1 MPKKEKKTSTRR
13 SAPMIKC
20 KNCDMPVQGDLE
32 KCPYCEAPLKRT
44 LPKKGLLIGG
54 IVGGTVVIVSL
65 IAIAS
70 FAKKHDSIDPAL
82 LGSKDRLTLF
92 DDGSEFES
100 ETSESEA
107 SSAIQ
112 IANPFVVHVQEQEQ
126 VETSCEA
133 DPQNEISNS
142 KTITV
147 DGNQYQIVDEQA
159 YLVHWGSTNE
169 NVARIPAAING
180 YPVVSILANAFS
192 DCPDINYISIGDNV
206 TTIEQY
212 SFYKCTKLREVYFP
226 ETVSSIKT
234 YAFSS
239 LKRCVTSKDSYAW
252 KYMSLFADEVIEGD
266 CLTIDNTETT
276 TKETLPA
283 ATTSSATKET
293 TTKETESEEK
303 TAPDA
308 SEESKRPLPSQ
319 SRPSGNSPAGSSAKT
334 TEGSDGK
341 DDDSS
346 TAAPIRT
353 TAYVPPTTGYVP
365 ITRPN
370 ISPTYAP
377 APTGS
382 YMPTTAYVPP
392 TTAATTAPTTAPTTA
407 ATTEATTEETTETT
421 EATTETTEATT
432 ETTEATTE
440 TTEATTETTEATTE
454 ETSPDDSTV
463 NSTEETASSSESTS
477 ESLEPSSE
485 IPEPDSSDSNEST
498 TESSAE
504 DTQPTAVPDP
514 TDDTSASTD
523 PVEPTSP
530 QDPSTGES
538 TTESSAEDTQPT
550 AVPDPTDDTSAST
563 NPVEPTSPTNDTSP
577 VEPTEPDF
585 VRDLDHIWPIIAQ
598 YAQKDPSSISAG
610 SVCIDSASRRED
622 FVGMSSNEDGSK
634 TLWYVGADNIPV
646 AVATLPGT
654 ATLPTEY
661 FWYGETLTLISK
673 TYDDAGN
680 INGTYLFAYQNGTL
694 SNILA
699 LPGDLTDN
707 GDGTFWLCFNGQKT
721 AHLFIQ
727 NGSFTE
733 LGYTQLSR
741 NQAICYTGADE
752 AIAYTQ
758 NATGTSPSY
767 WLCAD
772 GTFAASTSSQTY
784 RFNAAGGSYAP
795 SAGAQVEILNVACQ
809 PSYSGLET
817 VYPTV
822 VDDYSSIG
830 IQQLYDIP
838 SGSTVIYN
846 LDDVGMPETLQASG
860 GALYI
865 NGSVAK
871 SFDGASAY
879 YCKAFRMIDSDPRIY
894 LLSVASYPDGTTM
907 LVIDWFDGSSLITA
921 TSSLNV
927 LGSEL
932 TNVKIT
938 NAPFA
943 ILEAGKISITMDT
956 PIVLP
961 LFGNYTIN
969 ALFTFS
975 DGCLIPDDALSS
987 PLVSNNVYTTARDIT
1002 VYSDT
1007 NGGNP
1012 TTLPAGTQITGIRLL
1027 RGNSTVFLETGDHQ
1041 FIDLMPL
1048 DADALFEFATE

>member
-32 KCPYCEAPLKRT
+32 KCPYCEAPLKRI

-112 IANPFVVHVQEQEQ
+112 IANPFVVHVQEQER

-159 YLVHWGSTNE
+159 YLVHWGSTDE

-293 TTKETESEEK
+293 ATKETESEEK

-407 ATTEATTEETTETT
+407 ATTEE
-421 EATTETTEATT
+421 
-432 ETTEATTE
+432 
-440 TTEATTETTEATTE
+440 TTETTEATTE

-463 NSTEETASSSESTS
+463 NSTEETTSSSESTS

-485 IPEPDSSDSNEST
+485 IPEPGSSDSNEST

-523 PVEPTSP
+523 
-530 QDPSTGES
+530 
-538 TTESSAEDTQPT
+538 
-550 AVPDPTDDTSAST
+550 
-563 NPVEPTSPTNDTSP
+563 PVEPTSPTNDTSP

-610 SVCIDSASRRED
+610 SVCIDSASGRED

-673 TYDDAGN
+673 AYDDAGN

>member
-407 ATTEATTEETTETT
+407 ATTEATTEE
-421 EATTETTEATT
+421 TT

>member
-32 KCPYCEAPLKRT
+32 KCPYCEAPLKRA

-54 IVGGTVVIVSL
+54 IVGGTVVVVSL

-100 ETSESEA
+100 ETSESEV

-169 NVARIPAAING
+169 NVARIPAAIND

-192 DCPDINYISIGDNV
+192 DCPDINYIAIGDNV

-239 LKRCVTSKDSYAW
+239 LKRCVTQKDSYAW
-252 KYMSLFADEVIEGD
+252 KYMYLFADEVIEGD

-319 SRPSGNSPAGSSAKT
+319 SRPSGSTSTTSPAGSSAKT
-334 TEGSDGK
+334 TESGDGK

-365 ITRPN
+365 VTRPN

-382 YMPTTAYVPP
+382 YTPTTAYIPP
-392 TTAATTAPTTAPTTA
+392 TAAATTAPTTAPTTA
-407 ATTEATTEETTETT
+407 ATTEATTVEKSTTEATTEETTIETT
-421 EATTETTEATT
+421 EATTEETTAETTESTEVTTEATT
-432 ETTEATTE
+432 EE
-440 TTEATTETTEATTE
+440 TTVELTSEPDSTEESTD

-463 NSTEETASSSESTS
+463 NSTEEPASSSESTS

-485 IPEPDSSDSNEST
+485 IPEPGSSDSNEST
-498 TESSAE
+498 SAI
-504 DTQPTAVPDP
+504 
-514 TDDTSASTD
+514 
-523 PVEPTSP
+523 EPTSP
-530 QDPSTGES
+530 QEPSTGES

-563 NPVEPTSPTNDTSP
+563 DQVEPTSPTDDTSP

-610 SVCIDSASRRED
+610 SVCIDSASGRED
-622 FVGMSSNEDGSK
+622 FVGMSPNEDGSK

-680 INGTYLFAYQNGTL
+680 VNGTYLFAYQNGTL

-830 IQQLYDIP
+830 TQQLYDIP

-846 LDDVGMPETLQASG
+846 LDDVGMPETLQVSG

-879 YCKAFRMIDSDPRIY
+879 SCKAFRMLDSDPRIY

-907 LVIDWFDGSSLITA
+907 LVIDWFNGSSLITA

-943 ILEAGKISITMDT
+943 ILEAGKISITIDT

>member
-54 IVGGTVVIVSL
+54 IAGGTVVIVSL

-112 IANPFVVHVQEQEQ
+112 IANPFVVHVQEQER

-293 TTKETESEEK
+293 ATKETESEEK

-407 ATTEATTEETTETT
+407 ATTAATTEATTEE
-421 EATTETTEATT
+421 TTETTEATT

-485 IPEPDSSDSNEST
+485 IPEPGSSDSNEST

-563 NPVEPTSPTNDTSP
+563 DSVEPTSPTDDTSP

-610 SVCIDSASRRED
+610 SVCIDSASGRED

>member
-1 MPKKEKKTSTRR
+1 
-13 SAPMIKC
+13 
-20 KNCDMPVQGDLE
+20 
-32 KCPYCEAPLKRT
+32 
-44 LPKKGLLIGG
+44 
-54 IVGGTVVIVSL
+54 
-65 IAIAS
+65 
-70 FAKKHDSIDPAL
+70 
-82 LGSKDRLTLF
+82 
-92 DDGSEFES
+92 
-100 ETSESEA
+100 
-107 SSAIQ
+107 
-112 IANPFVVHVQEQEQ
+112 
-126 VETSCEA
+126 
-133 DPQNEISNS
+133 
-142 KTITV
+142 
-147 DGNQYQIVDEQA
+147 
-159 YLVHWGSTNE
+159 
-169 NVARIPAAING
+169 
-180 YPVVSILANAFS
+180 
-192 DCPDINYISIGDNV
+192 
-206 TTIEQY
+206 
-212 SFYKCTKLREVYFP
+212 
-226 ETVSSIKT
+226 
-234 YAFSS
+234 
-239 LKRCVTSKDSYAW
+239 
-252 KYMSLFADEVIEGD
+252 
-266 CLTIDNTETT
+266 
-276 TKETLPA
+276 
-283 ATTSSATKET
+283 
-293 TTKETESEEK
+293 
-303 TAPDA
+303 
-308 SEESKRPLPSQ
+308 
-319 SRPSGNSPAGSSAKT
+319 
-334 TEGSDGK
+334 
-341 DDDSS
+341 
-346 TAAPIRT
+346 
-353 TAYVPPTTGYVP
+353 
-365 ITRPN
+365 
-370 ISPTYAP
+370 
-377 APTGS
+377 
-382 YMPTTAYVPP
+382 
-392 TTAATTAPTTAPTTA
+392 
-407 ATTEATTEETTETT
+407 
-421 EATTETTEATT
+421 
-432 ETTEATTE
+432 
-440 TTEATTETTEATTE
+440 
-454 ETSPDDSTV
+454 
-463 NSTEETASSSESTS
+463 
-477 ESLEPSSE
+477 
-485 IPEPDSSDSNEST
+485 
-498 TESSAE
+498 
-504 DTQPTAVPDP
+504 
-514 TDDTSASTD
+514 
-523 PVEPTSP
+523 
-530 QDPSTGES
+530 
-538 TTESSAEDTQPT
+538 
-550 AVPDPTDDTSAST
+550 
-563 NPVEPTSPTNDTSP
+563 
-577 VEPTEPDF
+577 
-585 VRDLDHIWPIIAQ
+585 
-598 YAQKDPSSISAG
+598 
-610 SVCIDSASRRED
+610 
-622 FVGMSSNEDGSK
+622 MSSNEDGSK